1 MLTRRFWPLSP
12 RWAAVLL
19 AVSWAASA
27 QAGGSDP
34 EVVLDEIYGQVDAMC
49 GGDGQGPAYDI
60 TAIAETYFTPDL
72 AKTFEKAMA
81 SDDFGF
87 DILID
92 AQDCKTTDLGLEV
105 VESDTDH
112 AVGRARFKNMGEDR
126 IIDLHMTKAGDEWKV
141 SDVVYQH
148 RPFSLKAAY

>member
-1 MLTRRFWPLSP
+1 MMPSQRRRIP
-12 RWAAVLL
+12 RLL
-19 AVSWAASA
+19 AALPLILLAGPAA
-27 QAGGSDP
+27 AGGSDP

-49 GGDGQGPAYDI
+49 GGNGQGPAYDI
-60 TAIAETYFTPDL
+60 TAIAETYFAPDL
-72 AKTFEKAMA
+72 VKTFETAMA

-92 AQDCKTTDLGLEV
+92 AQDCKTTDLSLEV
-105 VESDTDH
+105 VDSDTDH

-126 IIDLHMTKAGDEWKV
+126 IVDLHMTKAGNEWKV